1 MAEIS
6 FDGEIPM
13 NYDRYLGPIL
23 FAPYA
28 DDLVGRILGGPG
40 DVLELACGTG
50 ILTRRLLDQLPPTAR
65 LVATDLSPAMLDYAE
80 GQVGQSDRI
89 RWQQADATALP
100 FPDATFDVVACQFG
114 VMFFPDKLAA
124 MREVRRVLRPGGSF
138 LFNVWSSLEDAELS
152 RVVDQALRERFPDDP
167 PGFLNVPHSYH
178 QPEVI
183 LATLEEAGFG
193 DVRIER
199 VEKAINGASAR
210 DFATGT
216 VTGSPIKVATQ
227 GRAAPGEL
235 IDMLAARIA
244 RVSGDPI
251 RGVRLLALVVTA
263 IPGQ

>member
-6 FDGEIPM
+6 FDGEIPR

-28 DDLVGRILGGPG
+28 DDLAGRMLGGRG

-50 ILTRRLLDQLPPTAR
+50 ILTSRLLDQLSPTAR
-65 LVATDLSPAMLDYAE
+65 LVATDLSPAMLVYAE
-80 GQVGQSDRI
+80 EQVGQSGRV

-100 FPDATFDVVACQFG
+100 FPDAAFDAVACQFG

-216 VTGSPIKVATQ
+216 VTGSPTKVATQ
-227 GRAAPGEL
+227 GRAEPGEL

-244 RVSGDPI
+244 RASGDPI
-251 RGVRLLALVVTA
+251 RDVRLLALVVTA
-263 IPGQ
+263 ISGQ